1 MGLVKFG
8 GGVAAISGKIGGTVF
23 AFNRAGSYARN
34 WKMPVNPQTSR
45 QQTVRGNLATA
56 AAAWESLTA
65 SQRSGWNAYAASVPV
80 MNRLGESKYLSGFNM
95 FLRTL
100 TVTKLIGTT
109 AVSDAPA
116 IFTLPDPPSTFTPS
130 VSEATQLVSVAF
142 TNTDPWAAEAGG
154 FMVVSCSMPFSPGK
168 TYFGGQ
174 YRYVG
179 KIVGATPTPPTTPK
193 TFAVP
198 WAVVEAQLIRVSC
211 RILRADGRL
220 SNPFRS
226 ANLTV
231 GS

>member
-1 MGLVKFG
+1 MGLIKFG

-23 AFNRAGSYARN
+23 AHNRSGSYARN
-34 WKMPVNPQTSR
+34 WKMPVNPMTSR

-56 AAAWESLTA
+56 AAAWESLTD
-65 SQRSGWNAYAASVPV
+65 SQRTGWNAYAASVPV

-100 TVTKLIGTT
+100 TVTELIG
-109 AVSDAPA
+109 ASAQNDAPA
-116 IFTLPDPPSTFTPS
+116 IFTLPDPPSMFTPS
-130 VSEATQLVSVAF
+130 ISEATQLISVAF
-142 TNTDPWAAEAGG
+142 ANTDDWAGEAGG
-154 FMVVSCSMPFSPGK
+154 YMVVSASMPFSPGR

-179 KIVGATPTPPTTPK
+179 KITGATPTQPQSPQ

-198 WAVVEAQLIRVSC
+198 WAVQAGQLMRVSC
-211 RILRADGRL
+211 RILRKDGRL

-226 ANLTV
+226 SNLTV
-231 GS
+231 AS